1 MSSEYFFLKTNM
13 DLYPDT
19 LKSWKSIEI
28 WGRKILNFGCSCR
41 YSVPLPNDMSGI
53 LHPSQKRCQE
63 LCTPPIVSIRNSLRI
78 LYPRVPWRMNWNW
91 PYTGRPNK
99 ARKELTPGIYPPQSL
114 KLNAFD
120 ILNRFKW
127 AQIKSALS
135 SHSYCGPD
143 FMSIEKL
150 RFRAPVQPARS
161 PPLRARLSL
170 FRGPRGYRIPRIG

>member
-1 MSSEYFFLKTNM
+1 MYYKKMSSEYLFLKNEYGLVPRYVEILKIYWNM
-13 DLYPDT
+13 G
-19 LKSWKSIEI
+19 KNF
-28 WGRKILNFGCSCR
+28 LNFGCSCR

-91 PYTGRPNK
+91 PYTGRPK
-99 ARKELTPGIYPPQSL
+99 RARKELTPGIYPPQSL

-127 AQIKSALS
+127 AQIKSAPS

-161 PPLRARLSL
+161 PPKS
-170 FRGPRGYRIPRIG
+170 